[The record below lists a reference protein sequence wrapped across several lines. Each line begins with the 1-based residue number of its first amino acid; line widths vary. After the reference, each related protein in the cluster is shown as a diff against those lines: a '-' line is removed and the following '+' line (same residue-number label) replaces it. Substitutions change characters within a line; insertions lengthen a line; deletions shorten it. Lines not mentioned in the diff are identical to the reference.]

1 MYEAHHP
8 QSEKVHVNLRIV
20 VCVPLSYCVC
30 KGSRDNMGKSGS
42 ARRVLFLRTSQTEFS
57 EWMHQFG
64 ESRQDH
70 VAYTI
75 FLIISICQVMS
86 IQPFVL
92 PGPPCAKR
100 TCLGLHLKYV
110 GCSESNAF
118 YFQGSY
124 NSYEEHKNAI

>member
-1 MYEAHHP
+1 MCVRDPEIIWENLA
-8 QSEKVHVNLRIV
+8 VHVE
-20 VCVPLSYCVC
+20 
-30 KGSRDNMGKSGS
+30 
-42 ARRVLFLRTSQTEFS
+42 FLGPHKLNF